1 MAELIYYYAFLP
13 SSRCDGLPVAQTDA
27 RPYLRRMSHACD
39 HHDHDHTPAPG
50 NTAARLAEAQT
61 LCAEAGERMTTSRLR
76 TYELILE
83 ASAPVKAY
91 DVIDRFHPD
100 GAAKPPTV
108 YRALSFLE
116 HMGLIH
122 RIESLNAFV
131 ACGAGD
137 HKAGGHHTAGFLLC
151 DCCGQSVEI
160 ALPVLSDVDSRA
172 AEAGFKVKHIT
183 LEARGLCHACRQD
196 D

>member
-1 MAELIYYYAFLP
+1 M
-13 SSRCDGLPVAQTDA
+13 G
-27 RPYLRRMSHACD
+27 MSHSCG
-39 HHDHDHTPAPG
+39 HHDHDHAQLVG
-50 NTAARLAEAQT
+50 GDTAGRLAEAQA
-61 LCAEAGERMTTSRLR
+61 LCVEAGERMTSSRLR

-83 ASAPVKAY
+83 ASGPIKAY

-131 ACGAGD
+131 ACGAHD
-137 HKAGGHHTAGFLLC
+137 HELKHDHTAGFLLC

-160 ALPVLSDVDSRA
+160 ALPRLADVQA
-172 AEAGFKVKHIT
+172 NAEKASFKVNHIT
-183 LEARGLCHACRQD
+183 LEARGLCKACRED
-196 D
+196 A

>member
-1 MAELIYYYAFLP
+1 
-13 SSRCDGLPVAQTDA
+13 
-27 RPYLRRMSHACD
+27 MSHVCE
-39 HHDHDHTPAPG
+39 HTHDHAHDLKPDAK
-50 NTAARLAEAQT
+50 ADRLAEAQA
-61 LCAEAGERMTTSRLR
+61 LCLEAGERMTSSRLR

-116 HMGLIH
+116 QMGLIH

-131 ACGAGD
+131 ACDTRD
-137 HKAGGHHTAGFLLC
+137 HQHTAGFLLC
-151 DCCGQSVEI
+151 ECCGQSVEI
-160 ALPVLSDVDSRA
+160 AIPNVQDIEASAALS
-172 AEAGFKVKHIT
+172 GFKVSHIT
-183 LEARGLCHACRQD
+183 LEARGLCAACREEA
-196 D
+196 

>member
-1 MAELIYYYAFLP
+1 
-13 SSRCDGLPVAQTDA
+13 
-27 RPYLRRMSHACD
+27 MSHACD
-39 HHDHDHTPAPG
+39 HDHDHTHHLKADDR
-50 NTAARLAEAQT
+50 AARLAEAQAM
-61 LCAEAGERMTTSRLR
+61 CVEAGERMTSSRLR

-83 ASAPVKAY
+83 ANAPVKAY

-116 HMGLIH
+116 QMGLIH

-131 ACGAGD
+131 ACETRNE
-137 HKAGGHHTAGFLLC
+137 KHTAGFLLC

-160 ALPVLSDVDSRA
+160 AIPNVSDIQASA
-172 AEAGFKVKHIT
+172 GKAGFSLNHIT
-183 LEARGLCHACRQD
+183 LEARGLCGACQQD
-196 D
+196 

>member
-1 MAELIYYYAFLP
+1 MGQRA
-13 SSRCDGLPVAQTDA
+13 VAQTIGSS
-27 RPYLRRMSHACD
+27 YLGDMTHTCE
-39 HHDHDHTPAPG
+39 HTHDHDHG
-50 NTAARLAEAQT
+50 LTAATKADRLAEAQA
-61 LCAEAGERMTTSRLR
+61 LCTDAGERMTSSRLR

-83 ASAPVKAY
+83 AAGPIKAY

-116 HMGLIH
+116 QMGLIH

-131 ACGAGD
+131 ACDTRD
-137 HKAGGHHTAGFLLC
+137 HKHTAGFLLC

-160 ALPVLSDVDSRA
+160 AIPAMPEIEANA
-172 AEAGFKVKHIT
+172 ASNGFRVAHIT
-183 LEARGLCHACRQD
+183 LEARGLCHACQHEPETLNA
-196 D
+196 

>member
-1 MAELIYYYAFLP
+1 L
-13 SSRCDGLPVAQTDA
+13 
-27 RPYLRRMSHACD
+27 
-39 HHDHDHTPAPG
+39 
-50 NTAARLAEAQT
+50 RLAEAQV
-61 LCAEAGERMTTSRLR
+61 LCTEAGERMTSSRLR

-83 ASAPVKAY
+83 ANAPVKAY

-116 HMGLIH
+116 QMGLIH

-131 ACGAGD
+131 ACETRNE
-137 HKAGGHHTAGFLLC
+137 KHTAGFLLC

-160 ALPVLSDVDSRA
+160 AIPNVSDIQVSA
-172 AEAGFKVKHIT
+172 GKAGFSLNHIT
-183 LEARGLCHACRQD
+183 LEARGLCAACQQD
-196 D
+196 

>member
-1 MAELIYYYAFLP
+1 
-13 SSRCDGLPVAQTDA
+13 
-27 RPYLRRMSHACD
+27 MSHACD
-39 HHDHDHTPAPG
+39 HTHDHDHDLKPDERAL
-50 NTAARLAEAQT
+50 RLAEAQV
-61 LCAEAGERMTTSRLR
+61 LCTEAGERMTSSRLR

-83 ASAPVKAY
+83 ANAPVKAY

-116 HMGLIH
+116 QMGLIH

-131 ACGAGD
+131 ACETRNE
-137 HKAGGHHTAGFLLC
+137 KHTAGFLLC

-160 ALPVLSDVDSRA
+160 ASPNVSDIQVSA
-172 AEAGFKVKHIT
+172 GKAGFSLNHIT
-183 LEARGLCHACRQD
+183 LEARGLCAACQQD
-196 D
+196 

>member
-1 MAELIYYYAFLP
+1 
-13 SSRCDGLPVAQTDA
+13 
-27 RPYLRRMSHACD
+27 MSHACD
-39 HHDHDHTPAPG
+39 HDHDHAHDLKPADR
-50 NTAARLAEAQT
+50 AERLAEAQAMCT
-61 LCAEAGERMTTSRLR
+61 EAGERMTSSRLR

-83 ASAPVKAY
+83 ANAPVKAY

-116 HMGLIH
+116 QMGLIH

-131 ACGAGD
+131 ACD
-137 HKAGGHHTAGFLLC
+137 TRNEKHTAGFLLC

-160 ALPVLSDVDSRA
+160 AIPNVSEIQVSA
-172 AEAGFKVKHIT
+172 ARSGFSLNHIT
-183 LEARGLCHACRQD
+183 LEARGLCAACQQD
-196 D
+196 